1 MNYMSMPIINT
12 KLYMPRDKGTLVV
25 RPGLVQHLNS
35 GIENKLTLVSA
46 SAGFGKT
53 TLLTQWLKDV
63 DRSIAWI
70 SLDSSDSN
78 IFRFLSYV
86 VSSLQK
92 ITPSIDD
99 SLLDIVQ
106 YTQLQAIEYILTS
119 LVNTIDTNNYKCI
132 LVLDDY
138 HLIDNLEV
146 DSAVDF
152 IIQHMP
158 NNLHLVI
165 ASREDPNIHLA
176 NLRATRQMTELRNND
191 LKFST
196 TDIESFFSEVINMN
210 LSKKSIMALED
221 RTEGWIA
228 GLQLVGVSFKNQ
240 DNIED
245 KIKALTGNHKFI
257 LDYLINEVLN
267 HQTDQTREFL
277 MHTSI
282 LRQMNV
288 ELCKYVLG
296 NEQIKSDIFTTL
308 EQSNL
313 FVVSLDENRDWYR
326 YHHLF
331 ADLLYQHLLLHYNK
345 DVTKIN
351 ELHIRASKWYEQ
363 AGNGEEAF
371 YHTTCANNIE
381 RALYLLNK
389 SKNQS
394 LNQGMNT
401 TIINWIDSF
410 KDSVVKDYPELYI
423 WQASLMLI
431 MGRTTGV
438 EELLIF
444 AEKHIDDINL
454 HGRISTARATLA
466 LTRYDIPTIIRE
478 ANNALD
484 KLDNEEIYYRSS
496 ALWKLGFAYQI
507 SKEYDKAKGSYKE
520 ALRLAKTIKDDFR
533 IALATVGLG
542 NVYEIENKW
551 ELAHKAYTD
560 VLEIAGAKPLQ
571 YASEAHMGLSRIY
584 IAQGEHEQAESHARN
599 AINLAKQYDNAIDRF
614 VLCEVQLA
622 SVKLV
627 KDEIDEAIKILLE
640 AEKTAIANEY
650 SYCLPVVA
658 EILVKAHMQNNDV
671 DNASKI
677 AYKYGFEPVNQSIL
691 VDRLTPREFEI
702 LDLIGKGMSN
712 REIGEKLFL
721 ALDTVKGH
729 NRRIFEKLQVS
740 RRTEAVARAKDLNI
754 L

>member
-1 MNYMSMPIINT
+1 
-12 KLYMPRDKGTLVV
+12 MPRDEGTLVV
-25 RPGLVQHLNS
+25 RPSLIEHLNS

-53 TLLTQWLKDV
+53 TLITQWLNDV
-63 DRSIAWI
+63 ERSIAWI
-70 SLDSSDSN
+70 SLDSSDNN

-86 VSSLQK
+86 VASLQK
-92 ITPSIDD
+92 IIPSIDN
-99 SLLDIVQ
+99 SLLDIVKS
-106 YTQLQAIEYILTS
+106 TQPQTIEYILTN
-119 LVNTIDTNNYKCI
+119 LINTIDTNKHKYI

-138 HLIDNLEV
+138 HLVDDLEIDNALG
-146 DSAVDF
+146 F

-165 ASREDPNIHLA
+165 ASREDPNIPLA
-176 NLRATRQMTELRNND
+176 NLRATRQMTEIRNND

-196 TDIESFFSEVINMN
+196 KDIESFFSEVININ
-210 LSKKSIMALED
+210 LSKKNIIALER

-240 DNIED
+240 DNIEG

-267 HQTDQTREFL
+267 YQTDQIREFL
-277 MHTSI
+277 MYTSI

-288 ELCKYVLG
+288 ELCRYVLE

-331 ADLLYQHLLLHYNK
+331 SELLYQHLLLHYNK

-363 AGNGEEAF
+363 TGNDEEAF
-371 YHTTCANNIE
+371 YHTTCINNIE

-401 TIINWIDSF
+401 TIINWIDSL

-444 AEKHIDDINL
+444 AKKYIDDINL
-454 HGRISTARATLA
+454 LGRIATARATLA

-478 ANNALD
+478 ANSALD
-484 KLDNEEIYYRSS
+484 KLDNEEVYYRTS
-496 ALWKLGFAYQI
+496 ALWKLGLAYQN
-507 SKEYDKAKGSYKE
+507 SKEYGKAEALYNE
-520 ALRLAKTIKDDFR
+520 ALRLAKTIDDNLR
-533 IALATVGLG
+533 IALATLGLG
-542 NVYEIENKW
+542 NIYEIENKW
-551 ELAHKAYTD
+551 ELAQKAYID

-571 YASEAHMGLSRIY
+571 YVSEAHIGLSRIY
-584 IAQGEHEQAESHARN
+584 LVQGAYEQAESYARN
-599 AINLAKQYDNAIDRF
+599 AINLAKQYDDTIDRF

-622 SVKLV
+622 SIKLV
-627 KDEIDEAIKILLE
+627 KDEIDEAIEILLKV
-640 AEKTAIANEY
+640 EKISIEKGY
-650 SYCLPVVA
+650 SYCLPGVA
-658 EILVKAHMQNNDV
+658 EMLLKAHMQNNDV
-671 DNASKI
+671 DNANNV
-677 AYKYGFEPVNQSIL
+677 ACKYGFKPVSQSIL

-702 LDLIGKGMSN
+702 LALIEKGMSN
-712 REIGEKLFL
+712 HEIGEKLFL
-721 ALDTVKGH
+721 ALDTIKGH